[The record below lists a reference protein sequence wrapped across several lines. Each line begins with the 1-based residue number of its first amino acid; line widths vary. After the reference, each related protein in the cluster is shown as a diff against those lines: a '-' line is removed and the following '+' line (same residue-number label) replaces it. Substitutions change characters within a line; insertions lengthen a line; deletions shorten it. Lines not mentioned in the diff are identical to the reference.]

1 MNSTLFEDLLE
12 KVTPF
17 IKKQDTHLRQSISPA
32 ERLSLT
38 LRHLATGNS
47 KFFRLE
53 MCISNENISNVSKN
67 VILFLG
73 ESQESLRLTFRIGQS
88 TISGIIKEVCTVI
101 IHILR
106 EDYLRMPSCED
117 EWRVVANDFGHRWN
131 FYNCLGAMDGKH
143 FKIDPPL
150 QSGSL
155 YYNYKDSFSVVLLAV
170 VDAQLRFIYVDI
182 GTNGII
188 SDTGIWNKSS
198 LKAHL
203 DNNSLN
209 IPAPTPLP
217 NTDKEFPFV
226 FVGDEGFLLSTKV
239 LIPYSRDTCGN
250 KDKRIF
256 NYR

>member
-1 MNSTLFEDLLE
+1 MHYNLFTELLFEDPDRFRRCLRMNSTLFEDLLE

-38 LRHLATGNS
+38 LRHLAT
-47 KFFRLE
+47 
-53 MCISNENISNVSKN
+53 
-67 VILFLG
+67 G

-182 GTNGII
+182 
-188 SDTGIWNKSS
+188 
-198 LKAHL
+198 
-203 DNNSLN
+203 
-209 IPAPTPLP
+209 
-217 NTDKEFPFV
+217 
-226 FVGDEGFLLSTKV
+226 
-239 LIPYSRDTCGN
+239 
-250 KDKRIF
+250 
-256 NYR
+256 